1 MSSKAPWTSEGCN
14 IFNSSLISLINMI
27 RHSFEDTALKCRLAK
42 RETKMLEV
50 TTERSSGRKDVEE
63 RRRERGD
70 ERERRR
76 SRSRDKGRRRS
87 RSRSRGHRR
96 QRFIL

>member
-1 MSSKAPWTSEGCN
+1 
-14 IFNSSLISLINMI
+14 MI
-27 RHSFEDTALKCRLAK
+27 CHSFEDTALICRLAK